1 MKVTEGDLL
10 GKIIEVEIGNA
21 IYSGSFVGRA
31 ADGKAVFVPFVL
43 PGERAKV
50 LVTEEK
56 KNYVRATL
64 VELLESSPERISA
77 RCLHFGVCGGCHYQ
91 HLAYSSQLAVKRAV
105 VADQFSRVGKFTN
118 VVVNEV
124 VRSPKEWNYRNT
136 VQFHVSGAGKLGFQ
150 RSSSA
155 DTVEISECHL
165 PLQAISDLWPQI
177 ELDPELQYK
186 RVAIRAGSDGEV
198 LMGLEGDSL
207 ELPEFSLDFPLS
219 VVLLGRDR
227 DLVLSGEP
235 TNRFMVRDAEFIVS
249 ARSFFQ
255 VNLNQA
261 EAMVEYVLEL
271 MPWNKDMTVF
281 DLYCGVGLFSRFI
294 APLVK
299 ELVGVE
305 LSESACNDYAANL
318 DAFENTSLY
327 VGAVEDILPGLEIVP
342 DVVILD
348 PPRAGLAPRALE
360 ALDKSKVKQI
370 IYVSCDPTTL
380 ARDCRN
386 LVEKGYRLESIQPF
400 DLFPQTYHVETVVW
414 ISRVKE

>member
-1 MKVTEGDLL
+1 MKMTEGDLP

-21 IYSGSFVGRA
+21 IYGGSFVGRA

-50 LVTEEK
+50 LVNEEK
-56 KNYVRATL
+56 KNYARATL

-77 RCLHFGVCGGCHYQ
+77 RCMHFGVCGGCHYQ

-118 VVVNEV
+118 FVVNEV

-165 PLQAISDLWPQI
+165 PLQAISDLWPLI
-177 ELDPELQYK
+177 ELDPELQYN

-198 LMGLEGDSL
+198 LMGLEGDLSA
-207 ELPEFSLDFPLS
+207 LPELSLDFPLS

-318 DAFENTSLY
+318 DSFENTSLY

-360 ALDKSKVKQI
+360 ALAKSKVKQI

-380 ARDCRN
+380 ARDCRI

-414 ISRVKE
+414 MSRLRE

>member
-1 MKVTEGDLL
+1 
-10 GKIIEVEIGNA
+10 
-21 IYSGSFVGRA
+21 
-31 ADGKAVFVPFVL
+31 
-43 PGERAKV
+43 
-50 LVTEEK
+50 
-56 KNYVRATL
+56 
-64 VELLESSPERISA
+64 
-77 RCLHFGVCGGCHYQ
+77 
-91 HLAYSSQLAVKRAV
+91 

>member
-21 IYSGSFVGRA
+21 IYGGSFVGRA
-31 ADGKAVFVPFVL
+31 ADRKAVFVPFVL

-50 LVTEEK
+50 FVTEDK
-56 KNYVRATL
+56 KNYARATL

-77 RCLHFGVCGGCHYQ
+77 RCMHFEVCGGCHYQ
-91 HLAYSSQLAVKRAV
+91 HLAYSSQLAVKRAI

-118 VVVNEV
+118 VVVNAV

-165 PLQAISDLWPQI
+165 PLQAISDLWPLI

-219 VVLLGRDR
+219 VVLLGSDR

-271 MPWNKDMTVF
+271 LPWNKDMTVF

-327 VGAVEDILPGLEIVP
+327 VGAVEDILPGLEITP

-360 ALDKSKVKQI
+360 ALVKSKVKQI

-400 DLFPQTYHVETVVW
+400 DLFPQTYHVECVVLM
-414 ISRVKE
+414 SRLKE

>member
-21 IYSGSFVGRA
+21 IYGGSFVGRA

-165 PLQAISDLWPQI
+165 PLQAISDLWPLI

-219 VVLLGRDR
+219 VVLLGSDR

-360 ALDKSKVKQI
+360 ALAKSKVEQI

-400 DLFPQTYHVETVVW
+400 DLFPQTYHVECVVSM
-414 ISRVKE
+414 SRLKE